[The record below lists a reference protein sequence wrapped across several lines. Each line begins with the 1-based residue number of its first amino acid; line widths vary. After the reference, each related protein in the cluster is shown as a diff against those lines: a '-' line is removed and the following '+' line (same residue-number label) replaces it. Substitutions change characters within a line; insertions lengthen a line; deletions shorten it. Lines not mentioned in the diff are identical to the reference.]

1 MSLTSVKMAEE
12 VWLTCLTHALT
23 TETEEIMGLLLGDIQ
38 YSNSGNATALIW
50 GASPQMR
57 SDRRK
62 DRVETNPELLAAA
75 SAQAEISIHRMTL
88 TTGRTTR
95 VIGWYHSHPHIT
107 VLPSHVDVRTQA
119 MYQLLEHGFIGLIF
133 SCFSEDAQKVG
144 KIQVIAFQSM
154 DGKQRQAPPVTN
166 SSIIEVE
173 SSWSSS
179 DNTFLV
185 STPALAES
193 FEQDTGDSRVSKA
206 SKEKAKWGLLGR
218 ERSMGHYRGKK
229 QRKRDGVG
237 MCCQEEAERE
247 RARVRQVRWGEARG
261 GGGSSGRIALLKRS
275 RVGGKSSDLGE
286 LFSYADVNYLGKQRM
301 RENAGADSDSSDM
314 TPSMQ
319 EALHRSNMDMRQ
331 PPGAYVT
338 MTGSRLNL
346 KHNMSWII
354 EQDLNLS
361 EAEYGAEYIRK
372 EVPLQVLPA
381 RYMLKLNSPLK
392 SFTDMQHVLFEE
404 ERSAYKQAIFENM
417 CNGKI
422 HPLNFVHHT
431 STYQAS
437 LCKLMEYCLNPTISA
452 LQGRLK
458 ENEIRLNM
466 LMEEAQSLEVE
477 ARGWKSGMHSESPR
491 SHVARG
497 FRGSPVGT
505 RDLHASA
512 DSAVTRAPS
521 GSASRRKAS

>member
-75 SAQAEISIHRMTL
+75 SAQAERMTL

-193 FEQDTGDSRVSKA
+193 FEQDTGDSRASKA
-206 SKEKAKWGLLGR
+206 SK
-218 ERSMGHYRGKK
+218 
-229 QRKRDGVG
+229 
-237 MCCQEEAERE
+237 
-247 RARVRQVRWGEARG
+247 
-261 GGGSSGRIALLKRS
+261 
-275 RVGGKSSDLGE
+275 VGGKSSDLGE

-319 EALHRSNMDMRQ
+319 EALHRSNMDM
-331 PPGAYVT
+331 
-338 MTGSRLNL
+338 S
-346 KHNMSWII
+346 
-354 EQDLNLS
+354 
-361 EAEYGAEYIRK
+361 GAEYVRK

-497 FRGSPVGT
+497 FRGSPSVGT